1 MILCHNYYIPNPLDT
16 LSELSLDASST
27 TSLTISWTL
36 VTVDGVTATDYTIS
50 YSNTNNTDCFTDSNT
65 NTDVPESDT
74 TYTLNDLK
82 KGTEYAITVTATLS
96 GGGTGEDSLIA
107 TTRTVG

>member
-1 MILCHNYYIPNPLDT
+1 MILYHNYYIPNPLDT

-36 VTVDGVTATDYTIS
+36 VDGVTATDYTIS
-50 YSNTNNTDCFTDSNT
+50 YSNTNNTDCFTDSST
-65 NTDVPESDT
+65 VIPASESDT